1 MTDKSKSSSRKKP
14 VSQKRVA
21 VVLTSLVATLTL
33 SAGLL
38 LIVEGAPLTA
48 TPQMLGRP
56 QVAETQVPLQVGAW
70 NYIIV
75 YESGTL
81 AGDAASL
88 AEGRTQG
95 GPSLP
100 SAARPGANFHFV
112 VDGARGVDGELRV
125 GSAWLRQESGAPY
138 AGWPD
143 VSYYHYSPYNNAVG
157 ICLVGEVSR
166 DGQVRPGASQA
177 STATDLVRE
186 LQRKLNIPVSN
197 VLFQWELEPNVSRM
211 SASQKSFAD
220 NFRRGLE

>member
-1 MTDKSKSSSRKKP
+1 MAKNSPSSKRTKP

-21 VVLTSLVATLTL
+21 VVLTSLVATLTV

-38 LIVEGAPLTA
+38 LLAEGAPLTA

-81 AGDAASL
+81 VGDAASL
-88 AEGRTQG
+88 AEGRLQG
-95 GPSLP
+95 GPGSP
-100 SAARPGANFHFV
+100 SATRPGANFHFV
-112 VDGARGVDGELRV
+112 VDGSRGVDGELKY
-125 GSAWLRQESGAPY
+125 GSAWQRQESGAPY

-157 ICLVGEVSR
+157 ICLAQDVTHEGISAP
-166 DGQVRPGASQA
+166 QVR
-177 STATDLVRE
+177 TLTDLTRE
-186 LQRKLNIPVSN
+186 LQRKLNIPASN
-197 VLFQWELEPNVSRM
+197 VLFQWELEPNVSHM
-211 SASQKSFAD
+211 SAYQKSLAE